1 MRLLWILITFAESSL
16 MSHVYFSIRPL
27 LWQWIMLLSLS
38 LIASDAVAKPKPPKE
53 NVQPQALAYTYIS
66 APVWKPLLDRLAA
79 EGQDRAALD
88 QLFTTLPAHMT
99 PAPMGRKILE
109 LYRSKFMPPKPDG
122 SAPKPRPKYYKGTVT
137 QANAEKCKDF
147 LEKHAVAFAA
157 AEEKF
162 SVPSRVA
169 VALLFVETRLG
180 ANVGKESA
188 LYSLAS
194 MALSVSPDML
204 GPWLGKLPEDYQ
216 AHLSWMRE
224 IMPKRAEWAYTELRA
239 LTAHILR
246 DKIDPRVMPG
256 SIYGA
261 IGMCQFMP
269 SNVTAYGADGDN
281 DGIVDLFNPA
291 DAIASLSRYLH
302 EHGWK
307 AGITREQQHAVLR
320 TYNKSDTYAATILA
334 LSDVIAGDPV
344 PADAE

>member
-1 MRLLWILITFAESSL
+1 
-16 MSHVYFSIRPL
+16 MSHIRLRIRPL
-27 LWQWIMLLSLS
+27 LWQWIMLCALCLVV
-38 LIASDAVAKPKPPKE
+38 SDAVAKPAPKPAAKE
-53 NVQPQALAYTYIS
+53 TVQPQAPAVPDAS
-66 APVWKPLLDRLAA
+66 APIWKPLLDRLSA
-79 EGQDRAALD
+79 EGQNRAALD

-99 PAPMGRKILE
+99 PAPMGRKVLE

-122 SAPKPRPKYYKGTVT
+122 TPRPRLKYYKGTVT
-137 QANAEKCKDF
+137 EANAEKCKVF
-147 LEKHAVAFAA
+147 MEKYDAAFAA

-162 SVPSRVA
+162 TVPRRVA
-169 VALLFVETRLG
+169 AALLFVETRLG

-194 MALSVSPDML
+194 MALSTSPDML
-204 GPWLGKLPEDYQ
+204 GSWLGKLPEDYQ
-216 AHLSWMRE
+216 THLSWMRE
-224 IMPKRAEWAYTELRA
+224 IMPKRAEWAYAELRA

-246 DKIDPRVMPG
+246 DNIDPRVMPG

-281 DGIVDLFNPA
+281 DGRVDLFNPA

-307 AGITREQQHAVLR
+307 PGITREQQHAVLR

>member
-1 MRLLWILITFAESSL
+1 MLYIQSR
-16 MSHVYFSIRPL
+16 VRPL
-27 LWQWIMLLSLS
+27 LWQWVLLLSLC
-38 LIASDAVAKPKPPKE
+38 LVAGNAVAKPAARPTTR
-53 NVQPQALAYTYIS
+53 QAAPAQDVTPDRS
-66 APVWKPLLDRLAA
+66 APIWKPLLDRLSA

-88 QLFTTLPAHMT
+88 RLFATLPPNMT

-109 LYRSKFMPPKPDG
+109 LYRSKFMPPKADG
-122 SAPKPRPKYYKGTVT
+122 TTKPRPKYYKGTVT
-137 QANAEKCKDF
+137 QANAEKCKAF
-147 LEKHAVAFAA
+147 LAEHEAAFAA

-180 ANVGKESA
+180 ANVGKERA
-188 LYSLAS
+188 LYTLAS

-204 GPWLGKLPEDYQ
+204 GAWLGKLPEDYQ
-216 AHLSWMRE
+216 THLTWMRE

-239 LTAHILR
+239 LTSHILR
-246 DKIDPRVMPG
+246 DKIDPSVMPG

-269 SNVTAYGADGDN
+269 SNVPVYGADGDN
-281 DGIVDLFNPA
+281 DGLVDLFNPA

-302 EHGWK
+302 DHGWK
-307 AGITREQQHAVLR
+307 PGLTREQQHAVVR

-334 LSDVIAGDPV
+334 LADVIAGEPV